1 MIEKFNSLI
10 QKELLGGITLVDVF
24 QIIIIII
31 VAIFVTRI
39 IRLYIRRQMKAKLNK
54 DQLELML
61 KIINYTIMI
70 IATIWILS
78 IVGLNLSGLLVA
90 GGIAG
95 IVIGFASQSIVG
107 NLISGIF
114 LMIERPLKIGEAV
127 NINGTIGIIENISIL
142 STVLRDYDGL
152 QIRMPNENVFTSKI
166 TNYVSNLVRRFN
178 YVVGI
183 RYEDDANDAIAII
196 QEILQTEPFVLV
208 NPAPLVF
215 VDELG
220 DSSVNIMVKIW
231 APVSEW
237 YALKQKLL
245 WQIKKTLEE
254 KGIEIA
260 FPQCV
265 VWMENK
271 NSNNKK

>member
-10 QKELLGGITLVDVF
+10 QKEFLGGITLVDVF
-24 QIIIIII
+24 QIIIIIM
-31 VAIFVTRI
+31 VAIFIMRI

-61 KIINYTIMI
+61 KIINYTII
-70 IATIWILS
+70 SIATIWILS

-178 YVVGI
+178 YIVGI

-196 QEILQTEPFVLV
+196 REILQTEPFVLV

-215 VDELG
+215 VDEL
-220 DSSVNIMVKIW
+220 DNSSVNIMVKIW

-271 NSNNKK
+271 NFNNKK